1 MSIGYDDT
9 GYEIYDSEK
18 IKKKRAFVL
27 KPLHFNKTNITFLI
41 IIFTVIFLLYDYCSN
56 NFDIDL
62 QEEYKDYKDS
72 DLMFGKKNLCQY
84 ARDKYIYDILAFK
97 KDDNTISI
105 IAYVI
110 LSILLIIL
118 LYFTGILER
127 IGVYIIDTL
136 SSAFTLDKVL
146 YGTNL
151 FTHVGNLFRCSD
163 EFFISLFRRIF

>member
-72 DLMFGKKNLCQY
+72 DLMFGKK
-84 ARDKYIYDILAFK
+84 KSM
-97 KDDNTISI
+97 SI
-105 IAYVI
+105 
-110 LSILLIIL
+110 
-118 LYFTGILER
+118 
-127 IGVYIIDTL
+127 
-136 SSAFTLDKVL
+136 
-146 YGTNL
+146 
-151 FTHVGNLFRCSD
+151 CS
-163 EFFISLFRRIF
+163 